1 MQTCI
6 LALGILLAGQLSDS
20 SGTRYSVLPP
30 GTTANGGAME
40 LSQPQSPEHHG
51 HQHGHSHH
59 EQQHPYQRAEQP
71 VVTQPEEQPL
81 RMATPPRAV
90 VPPVTT
96 ATPPQ
101 LTKVTPSSDLLRS
114 LAKPVG
120 RDKLSGMSL
129 SLSEAVNNARSRAE
143 QTRRVKLYWELSQ
156 AVTDFHLASLEEL
169 ELTSLYNGLG
179 QAGQAWGTAQQAVA
193 TRKQVTHSSVVV
205 AQWRLQKALGRASDT
220 RLLLPSDLPHCGAYK
235 TKYEEIFQR
244 RTSPEAQQLGGLL
257 ALRHQQLGQLAS
269 DAAAAREWLILVR
282 QQQSPQNDSTQ
293 LLKAYEQLAL
303 QRQTFVATAYQYN
316 ANIARYTE
324 LAVPQKVG
332 NVRLV
337 SMLIQSSGNT
347 ESNRQPGAVRQA
359 TAEEELPSKNNAQ
372 HYNAQHYNPQTYAEP
387 ERNETRRVPANTGKG
402 ERSIVVAP

>member
-6 LALGILLAGQLSDS
+6 LVLLGILLAGQLSDS

-30 GTTANGGAME
+30 GATANGGAME
-40 LSQPQSPEHHG
+40 LPLPQTHDHPHSQHEHE
-51 HQHGHSHH
+51 HQN
-59 EQQHPYQRAEQP
+59 QRPEQP
-71 VVTQPEEQPL
+71 VMTQPEEQPL
-81 RMATPPRAV
+81 RMAAPPAAV

-101 LTKVTPSSDLLRS
+101 LTKVTPSVELLRS

-120 RDKLSGMSL
+120 RDKLSGMPL

-143 QTRRVKLYWELSQ
+143 QTRRVKLYWELSL

-169 ELTSLYNGLG
+169 ELMSLYNGLG
-179 QAGQAWGTAQQAVA
+179 QAGQAWVTAQQALAV
-193 TRKQVTHSSVVV
+193 RKQVTRSAVVV
-205 AQWRLQKALGRASDT
+205 AQWRLQKALGRAGDA
-220 RLLLPSDLPHCGAYK
+220 RLPLPSDLPHCGAYK

-244 RTSPEAQQLGGLL
+244 RTSPEARQLGGLL

-269 DAAAAREWLILVR
+269 DATAAREWLILVR
-282 QQQSPQNDSTQ
+282 QQLSPQNDSTQ

-324 LAVPQKVG
+324 LAVPQKIG
-332 NVRLV
+332 DVRLV
-337 SMLIQSSGNT
+337 AMLIQSAGSTGNDWL
-347 ESNRQPGAVRQA
+347 PGAVRQA
-359 TAEEELPSKNNAQ
+359 TAEEELPSNNNTQ
-372 HYNAQHYNPQTYAEP
+372 RYHPQTYAEP

-402 ERSIVVAP
+402 ERSILVAP